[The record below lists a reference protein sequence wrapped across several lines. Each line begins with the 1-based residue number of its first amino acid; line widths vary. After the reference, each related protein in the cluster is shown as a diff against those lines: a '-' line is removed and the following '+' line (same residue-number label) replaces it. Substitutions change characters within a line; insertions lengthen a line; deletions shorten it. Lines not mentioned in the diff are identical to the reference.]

1 MNIQISPSILLLVV
15 AAYSALLFLIA
26 KITSKNSTNLDFFNG
41 SRQSPWPIVAFGMI
55 GATLSGVTFI
65 SIPGIVKTTQF
76 SYLQMVI
83 GYGIGY
89 AVIAYVLL
97 PLYYRK
103 NLISIYGYLQQRF
116 DRKTQITGSAFFIL
130 SRLIGA
136 SFRLYLMAMVL
147 QDFILVHFGISFW
160 QTVLISLVLIWLYTA
175 KAGIKTIVW
184 TDTLQTFFMILAVV
198 VAIFTI
204 TSVMN
209 QSLVDMF
216 SVVKN
221 SDLSKTFFFENGWQD
236 KNNFIKQVLA
246 GALIAIVM
254 TGLDQDMMQKNISCK
269 TLKES
274 QKNIKLFYVILVLV
288 NILFLFLGALLYLY
302 ANQSGVALPEQ
313 TDKVFPFLAFNSMP
327 AYFGIIFLVGLLAAA
342 YSSADSALT
351 SLTTSYCLDILNN
364 ENTSKTTRM
373 LIHFGFSTLLFLI
386 ILVFRYFL
394 ESSAITGLFTLA
406 GYTYGP
412 LLGLFAFGI
421 LSKKQI
427 NNNYV
432 PILAIFAPVITFFL
446 NKYSK
451 ELFFGYSF
459 GFELLLI
466 NGMIMFFGLFLLT
479 KKPTDKT
486 LPAF

>member
-1 MNIQISPSILLLVV
+1 MDVQISPSILLLVV
-15 AAYSALLFLIA
+15 VAYSALLFLIA

-41 SRQSPWPIVAFGMI
+41 SRQSPWPVVAFGMI

-83 GYGIGY
+83 GYGVGY

-116 DRKTQITGSAFFIL
+116 GRKTQITGSAFFIL

-184 TDTLQTFFMILAVV
+184 TDTLQTFFMVLAVV

-204 TSVMN
+204 TSAMN
-209 QSLVDMF
+209 QSLLDMF

-221 SDLSKTFFFENGWQD
+221 SDFSKTFFFENGWQD

-274 QKNIKLFYVILVLV
+274 QKNIKLFYVILVFV

-302 ANQSGVALPEQ
+302 ANQSGIVLPEQ
-313 TDKVFPFLAFNSMP
+313 TDKVFPFLVFNSMP

-386 ILVFRYFL
+386 ILVFRYYL

-427 NNNYV
+427 YNSFV
-432 PILAIFAPVITFFL
+432 PILAILAPVITFFM

-466 NGMIMFFGLFLLT
+466 NGLIMFLGLFLLT

-486 LPAF
+486 SPAF